1 MKAKVFF
8 SKEITPE
15 YEEKA
20 GETRLYTISGFAP
33 FGIGQT

>member
-33 FGIGQT
+33 FGMGQT